1 MVVEVVEMAVV
12 AVAARHLD
20 AAALDGRVQVEER
33 RGRVEEN
40 PDSLG
45 DSERRRGGG
54 PPEVCEAGGGLG
66 GEEETV
72 VERAARAE
80 RLDDARG
87 ARVDAR
93 P

>member
-1 MVVEVVEMAVV
+1 MV

-33 RGRVEEN
+33 GGRVEEN
-40 PDSLG
+40 PNSLG
-45 DSERRRGGG
+45 DRERRRGGG
-54 PPEVCEAGGGLG
+54 PPEMCEACGGLG
-66 GEEETV
+66 GEEEAV
-72 VERAARAE
+72 VQRAARAQ
-80 RLDDARG
+80 RLDDARS